1 MMEEMTA
8 YFTADEFLICC
19 AAAGIERFHG
29 FSLPDGPPTRQGAAR
44 GLFSLTRRGFLR
56 FGEEDGGFTL
66 CPELSSCFGLIRAS
80 GTVVFAYQRR
90 DTLRQPCCLLYG
102 DGEQFAALTPGRRRA
117 DYAGIKQYR
126 DETEWLRDTG
136 LAPEESQPD
145 DLAELTV
152 PEQGAVCRGLV
163 RFAAGGPAPEPFPEA
178 VLGYLES
185 RRLTDWRLT
194 ARTLLVRQALS
205 DCIVTGTGSRA
216 AAENYRLNRLAA
228 LVRDMRMG
236 RMTLT

>member
-29 FSLPDGPPTRQGAAR
+29 FSLPDGFPTRQGAAQ
-44 GLFSLTRRGFLR
+44 GLFSLVRRGFLR
-56 FGEEDGGFTL
+56 CEEDGDFTL
-66 CPELSSCFGLIRAS
+66 CPELSSCFGTIRAS

-90 DTLRQPCCLLYG
+90 DSIRQPCCLLYG
-102 DGEQFAALTPGRRRA
+102 DGEQFAALAPGRRRT
-117 DYAGIKQYR
+117 DYAGIKKYR

-136 LAPEESQPD
+136 LAPEEGPPE

-152 PEQGAVCRGLV
+152 PEQDAVCQGLI

-185 RRLTDWRLT
+185 RRLKDWSLT
-194 ARTLLVRQALS
+194 ARTLLVRQTLS
-205 DCIVTGTGSRA
+205 DCIVTGAGGRA